1 VCLGGRLISCF
12 NVGQLSPPA
21 VTPIY
26 ILCVLLLLPQD
37 YFFSSSLSNLFFP
50 VAIHHVTAPKVR
62 RELLHE
68 KEGNWA
74 LAKFRSLFFFAESS
88 SPLIDH
94 HSYFKRLHQIPLLRT
109 YGFIYFTMRLYKST
123 SSSSFLVGNRTEY
136 DSSGREW
143 SFRRNGQ
150 HHQSDLCH
158 PAQSRTS
165 KLNPLAAQ

>member
-1 VCLGGRLISCF
+1 MSGNCH
-12 NVGQLSPPA
+12 
-21 VTPIY
+21 
-26 ILCVLLLLPQD
+26 LLLWLL
-37 YFFSSSLSNLFFP
+37 YIFFVSSCCSRRIIFFYTTNLFFP

-74 LAKFRSLFFFAESS
+74 LAKFSSPFFAESS

-158 PAQSRTS
+158 PAESRTS